1 MSLKRTHWFYD
12 FDGTLARTG
21 EDIVSAWKTSIADLG
36 RECPDFDQ
44 VFTIGP
50 TLESMVYELFDDAT
64 PELAAALLERF
75 KVNYDQSGFPAT
87 VPYPGV
93 QEFLDAL
100 KREGAKIYIATNKRH
115 APTRLIAKKLGWDGF
130 FDGIWSVD
138 SIPGE
143 KLKKAELLSR
153 VMAERSSAPGDA
165 VMVGDTKG
173 DIDAGKANGMHTVA
187 LTWGYGTPCELEGA
201 DEIVG
206 ELGAAVLRA
215 E

>member
-1 MSLKRTHWFYD
+1 MSLKRSHWFFD

-21 EDIVSAWKTSIADLG
+21 EDIISAWKKSIADLG
-36 RECPDFDQ
+36 RECPHFDK

-75 KVNYDQSGFPAT
+75 KINYDASGFPTT

-93 QEFLDAL
+93 QAFLERL

-115 APTRLIAKKLGWDGF
+115 APTQLIARKLGWIGF

-138 SIPGE
+138 SFLGG
-143 KLKKAELLSR
+143 KFKKAELLAR
-153 VMAERSSAPGDA
+153 IMAERAIASDCA

-173 DIDAGKANGMHTVA
+173 DIEAGKANGMYTIA
-187 LTWGYGTPCELEGA
+187 LTWGYGGLCELDGA
-201 DEIVG
+201 DEIVD
-206 ELGAAVLRA
+206 ELSAVNVCA
-215 E
+215 V